1 MLNRHVKLALF
12 LSAAWLSQ
20 ANAIAGELTLF
31 ASPGFQ
37 GREVTLR
44 TESRSLTDLGFNDR
58 ASSMVVR
65 SGRWEVCIDSEF
77 RNECRVFEPG
87 EYPNLDRFANAISSA
102 REIGGGRGRDDDR
115 GDGRGEGRGRGRGG
129 EQQASV
135 LLFDSTDLRGRSL
148 ALNGD
153 TANLASQ
160 GFNDRVQS
168 MVIQSGNW
176 EFCVHYNFGGEC
188 RVFGPGEYRT
198 LDRSFNRSITSAR
211 LVGQEGR
218 GRGRRDDNQRRE
230 GVELFSSE
238 GFGGERMQVRDEVR
252 NLVPLN
258 FNDRAGSIIVYS
270 GEWEFCQHTDFR
282 GQCMTYGPGRYDRL
296 GGLNNAI
303 SSIRRVR

>member
-1 MLNRHVKLALF
+1 MLNRTVKAALF

-20 ANAIAGELTLF
+20 ASASAGELSLF
-31 ASPGFQ
+31 AGPGFQ

-44 TESRSLTDLGFNDR
+44 AETRDFNDIGFNDR
-58 ASSMVVR
+58 ASSMIVR
-65 SGRWEVCIDSEF
+65 SGRWEVCIDSDF
-77 RNECRVFEPG
+77 RKECRIFEPG
-87 EYPNLDRFANAISSA
+87 EYRNLERFTNAISSA
-102 REIGGGRGRDDDR
+102 REVGGGRGRDDD
-115 GDGRGEGRGRGRGG
+115 RGEGRGRGRGG
-129 EQQASV
+129 EQQAAV
-135 LLFDSTDLRGRSL
+135 LLFDGSDLRGRSL

-153 TANLASQ
+153 AANLSDQ

-198 LDRSFNRSITSAR
+198 LDRTFNRAITSAR

-230 GVELFSSE
+230 GVELFAGQ
-238 GFGGERMQVRDEVR
+238 GFGGERMMVREEVR

-258 FNDRAGSIIVYS
+258 FNDRAGSLIVYS
-270 GEWEFCQHTDFR
+270 GEWEFCQHSDFR

-296 GGLNNAI
+296 GSLNNAI